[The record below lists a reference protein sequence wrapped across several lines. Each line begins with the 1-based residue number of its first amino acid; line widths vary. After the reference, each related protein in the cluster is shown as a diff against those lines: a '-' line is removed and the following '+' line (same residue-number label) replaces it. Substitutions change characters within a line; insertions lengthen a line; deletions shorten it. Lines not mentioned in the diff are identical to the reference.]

1 MDQETSSPEAPQPK
15 TANRFLSLLVLALI
29 SAIIGG
35 VIASFLVPYFF
46 GLNPLDLLSGRYSIS
61 EEGGK
66 EKTSIKITPK
76 VSRDTDAVIAVAQ
89 KVKPS
94 VVNIRTHSQ
103 VGGTFHSELEESGMG
118 SGVIFRSDGYILTN
132 NHVIEGADV
141 IFVAIGNEPDV
152 RGRVVGRDPETDLAV
167 VKINKK
173 DLPAAEL
180 GSSSDLRVGELVVA
194 IGSPF
199 GFEHTVTVG
208 VVSALNRN
216 VTIPGEDQVQTY
228 TDLIQTD
235 AAINPGNS
243 GGALTNA
250 SGQVIGVPSLIFS
263 ASGGSQGVGFA
274 IPINLAKD
282 VAEQLIKTG
291 EAVHPYIGIVGT
303 TVDKD
308 VAKQFNLSVEEG
320 AMINR
325 IASNTPAD
333 KAGMKA
339 GDVVTTFD
347 GKPIKTMDDLI
358 AAIRAKKVDDKVKLT
373 FVRGKDKKEV
383 ELTLAEKPRVLAP

>member
-1 MDQETSSPEAPQPK
+1 
-15 TANRFLSLLVLALI
+15 
-29 SAIIGG
+29 
-35 VIASFLVPYFF
+35 
-46 GLNPLDLLSGRYSIS
+46 
-61 EEGGK
+61 
-66 EKTSIKITPK
+66 
-76 VSRDTDAVIAVAQ
+76 
-89 KVKPS
+89 
-94 VVNIRTHSQ
+94 
-103 VGGTFHSELEESGMG
+103 
-118 SGVIFRSDGYILTN
+118 
-132 NHVIEGADV
+132 
-141 IFVAIGNEPDV
+141 
-152 RGRVVGRDPETDLAV
+152 VGRDPETDLAV

-383 ELTLAEKPRVLAP
+383 ELTLAEKPRVLSP